1 MFTGNLSVIK
11 QQITVNHGAN
21 VAAGTTQQTTVAC
34 SGAEVGDRPVLFPA
48 AAPAAG
54 IAVTGCPTVTT
65 AGSITVCIA
74 NVTTATVAAGTA
86 VVYNVELHR
95 PTGAATGA

>member
-1 MFTGNLSVIK
+1 MFPGNLNVIK
-11 QQITVNHGAN
+11 QQVTVNHGAN
-21 VAAGTTQQTTVAC
+21 IAAGATQQTVVTCAD
-34 SGAEVGDRPVLFPA
+34 AQVGDRPYVCPA
-48 AAPAAG
+48 AVPAAG
-54 IAVTGCPTVTT
+54 IVVTQSPTVTT
-65 AGSITVCIA
+65 AGSITVCTA